1 MQTKNNVAQK
11 GKIPYKA
18 PVMEVEKF
26 VVTDVIR
33 TSGGEGPLTEEQT
46 TSFTQWSGSWD

>member
-11 GKIPYKA
+11 GKIPYEA

-26 VVTDVIR
+26 VETDVIR
-33 TSGGEGPLTEEQT
+33 TSGEGPLTEEQT